1 MTRERLRHPLVD
13 LTLSQAAPLLGGFL
27 VTFGSAAAL
36 GPAGRGEL
44 AFITS
49 TSTVAGGILFASL
62 HVGTT
67 DAQSRGTAGLR
78 SGTRLAGVII
88 GVGVALGLLVA
99 LVLPAGAQV
108 GPVGRLGFAAIVVG
122 TGLVAVNVYVL
133 RSIQGLGQHRAFRNA
148 WAIQSL
154 LYLVLGLPAAIVTR
168 EVGPVVAGWFVG
180 LAVATVYGARTYA
193 ALVRSGPTA
202 PADGRRVLRSSLVA
216 HVGTVGIQLLY
227 RADVVVLGL
236 FAAAAEVGVYSIA
249 VAVAGLIWV
258 VAEAFGLAAF
268 ARGGTESPEALQ
280 ARDRRLVRLNAVLSL
295 AAAIV
300 IGLLA
305 VTLLPRLLPAYA
317 ASVPLLLALLPGVV
331 AQGPAR
337 VAFNSLVRRADS
349 RLPVWIGLV
358 SLGLSLV
365 YIPCAARWQ
374 ATGVAVASTAV
385 YLVQAALVLWLWRRA
400 GPGRP
405 RDDGDYGDDLAD
417 GPGLGT
423 ESAVA

>member
-1 MTRERLRHPLVD
+1 MTRRSLRHPLVD

-44 AFITS
+44 AFVTS

-67 DAQSRGTAGLR
+67 HAQTTGTAGLR
-78 SGTRLAGVII
+78 RGTRLSATIIGAGVL
-88 GVGVALGLLVA
+88 LGLLVA
-99 LVLPAGAQV
+99 LLLPTTAQV
-108 GPVGRLGFAAIVVG
+108 GPVGRGGFVAIVVG
-122 TGLVAVNVYVL
+122 TGLVAVNLFVL
-133 RSIQGLGQHRAFRNA
+133 RSVQGLGQHRAFRNA

-154 LYLVLGLPAAIVTR
+154 LYLVLGLPAAVVTR
-168 EVGPVVAGWFVG
+168 SVAPVVGAWFVA
-180 LAVATVYGARTYA
+180 LAAATLYGSRTYA
-193 ALVRSGPTA
+193 ALVRSGPSA
-202 PADGRRVLRSSLVA
+202 PADPRSVLRASLLA

-227 RADVVVLGL
+227 RADVVVLGF

-268 ARGGTESPEALQ
+268 ARTGGESAEALL
-280 ARDRRLVRLNAVLSL
+280 ARDRRLVRVNALLSL
-295 AAAIV
+295 LAAVV

-305 VTLLPRLLPAYA
+305 VVLLDRVLPAYA
-317 ASVPLLLALLPGVV
+317 ASVPLLLVLLPGVV
-331 AQGPAR
+331 AQGPSR
-337 VAFNSLVRRADS
+337 VAFASLLRRPDP
-349 RLPVWIGLV
+349 RVPMWIGLV

-374 ATGVAVASTAV
+374 ATGVAVASTVV
-385 YLVQAALVLWLWRRA
+385 YVVQAALVLWLWRRA
-400 GPGRP
+400 TAAPARL
-405 RDDGDYGDDLAD
+405 DGGGAD
-417 GPGLGT
+417 GPSLGA
-423 ESAVA
+423 ESTVA

>member
-1 MTRERLRHPLVD
+1 MTRPRLRHPLVD

-67 DAQSRGTAGLR
+67 DAQSRGKAGLR
-78 SGTRLAGVII
+78 SGTRIAGAITGLGLA
-88 GVGVALGLLVA
+88 VGLVVALLL
-99 LVLPAGAQV
+99 PGGAQV
-108 GPVGRLGFAAIVVG
+108 GPVGRLGFLAIVVG
-122 TGLVAVNVYVL
+122 TALVAVNLYVL

-154 LYLVLGLPAAIVTR
+154 LYLALGLPAAIVTKQ
-168 EVGPVVAGWFVG
+168 VAPVVAGWFVG
-180 LAVATVYGARTYA
+180 LAVATAYGTRTYA
-193 ALVRSGPTA
+193 ALVRTGPTA
-202 PADGRRVLRSSLVA
+202 PADARRVLRTSLVA

-236 FAAAAEVGVYSIA
+236 FAAAAEVGVYSVA

-268 ARGGTESPEALQ
+268 ARGGTESAEALHR
-280 ARDRRLVRLNAVLSL
+280 RDRRLVRLNAVLSL
-295 AAAIV
+295 GAAVV
-300 IGLLA
+300 IGVLA
-305 VTLLPRLLPAYA
+305 ATLLERLLPAYA
-317 ASVPLLLALLPGVV
+317 ASVPLLLVLLPGVV

-337 VAFNSLVRRADS
+337 VAFASLVRRSSS
-349 RLPVWIGLV
+349 RAPMWIGLV
-358 SLGLSLV
+358 SLALSLV
-365 YIPCAARWQ
+365 YVPCAARWQ
-374 ATGVAVASTAV
+374 ATGVAVASTVV
-385 YLVQAALVLWLWRRA
+385 YLVQAAIVLVLWRRA
-400 GPGRP
+400 GPGP
-405 RDDGDYGDDLAD
+405 TPDDGDGLAD

>member
-1 MTRERLRHPLVD
+1 MTRRSLRHPLVD
-13 LTLSQAAPLLGGFL
+13 LTISQAAPLLGGFL

-44 AFITS
+44 AFVTS
-49 TSTVAGGILFASL
+49 TSTVAGSILFASL

-67 DAQSRGTAGLR
+67 HAQAAGTAGLR
-78 SGTRLAGVII
+78 RGTRLAVAIIGGGVI
-88 GVGVALGLLVA
+88 LGTLVTILL
-99 LVLPAGAQV
+99 PPDAQV
-108 GPVGRLGFAAIVVG
+108 GPVGRLGYVGIVLG
-122 TGLVAVNVYVL
+122 TGLVAVNLYVL

-154 LYLVLGLPAAIVTR
+154 LYLVLGLPAAILTKS
-168 EVGPVVAGWFVG
+168 VGLVVAGWFVG
-180 LAVATVYGARTYA
+180 LVAATVYGGRTYA

-202 PADGRRVLRSSLVA
+202 PADGRTVLRSSLVA

-236 FAAAAEVGVYSIA
+236 FAVAAEVGIYSIA

-268 ARGGTESPEALQ
+268 ARGGTESAEALHL
-280 ARDRRLVRLNAVLSL
+280 RDRRLVRLNALLSL
-295 AAAIV
+295 AAAVV
-300 IGLLA
+300 IGVLA
-305 VTLLPRLLPAYA
+305 MTVLDRVLPAYA
-317 ASVPLLLALLPGVV
+317 ASVPLLLVLLPGVV

-337 VAFNSLVRRADS
+337 VAFASLLRRPGS
-349 RLPVWIGLV
+349 RVPVVVGVV
-358 SLGLSLV
+358 SSGLSLV

-374 ATGVAVASTAV
+374 ATGVAVASTVV

-400 GPGRP
+400 GAVPARE
-405 RDDGDYGDDLAD
+405 YGGAVD

-423 ESAVA
+423 ETAVA